1 MADHDSKI
9 FDRLGHALYAGRP
22 VVCTLKKEKG
32 WRKITGKVTTA
43 SMSDAK
49 INGEVVSLSDI
60 AFVDWEE

>member
-32 WRKITGKVTTA
+32 WQKITGKVTKVN
-43 SMSDAK
+43 MSDAK
-49 INGEVVSLSDI
+49 INGEEFLLSDI
-60 AFVDWEE
+60 AFVEWEE